1 MTKEFYTTRDIGKM
15 LNIRPQTVCEYIRKG
30 KIKALLI
37 NHAYI
42 VTKSDLDNYLDAR
55 NAKGKREN
63 GNKQN

>member
-30 KIKALLI
+30 KIKALSI

-42 VTKSDLDNYLDAR
+42 VTKSDLDAYLDER
-55 NAKGKREN
+55 NTKGKREN
-63 GNKQN
+63 GKS